1 MVIFFFFLVFP
12 WGKCLL
18 QKCHF
23 PKMSFIKCFHLPMD
37 RQNENTYTHTFI
49 LIYNFL
55 YGLPQWL
62 SSKES
67 ACKAVAMGDTGR
79 IAGSGRYP
87 RERHGN
93 PLQYSCL
100 ENPMVRGARW
110 AIVHRITKR
119 WTRPSDWVCTQTF
132 TGSTSGKESAH
143 QWSQWKRHS
152 FDPLLRMIFW
162 RRK

>member
-1 MVIFFFFLVFP
+1 MVIFFFFSLYFLGENVFYENAIFQ
-12 WGKCLL
+12 KCLL
-18 QKCHF
+18 L
-23 PKMSFIKCFHLPMD
+23 SVHLPMD
-37 RQNENTYTHTFI
+37 RQNVNTYTHTFI

-67 ACKAVAMGDTGR
+67 ACKAVAMGDTVR

>member
-1 MVIFFFFLVFP
+1 
-12 WGKCLL
+12 
-18 QKCHF
+18 
-23 PKMSFIKCFHLPMD
+23 MSFIKCFHLPMD
-37 RQNENTYTHTFI
+37 RQNVNTYTHTFI